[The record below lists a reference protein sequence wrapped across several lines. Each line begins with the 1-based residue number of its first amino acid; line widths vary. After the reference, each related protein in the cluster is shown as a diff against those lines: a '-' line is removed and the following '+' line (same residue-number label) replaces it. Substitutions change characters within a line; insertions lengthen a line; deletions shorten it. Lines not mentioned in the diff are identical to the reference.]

1 MKSVT
6 YHIKDFFKYI
16 HFEHFH
22 RYADSIYMANQN
34 FGLKIYCNDDK
45 LIGLSELI
53 AICYIIK
60 NLTLNQDFLTDFFS
74 KKDTVFLYYEM
85 TIDKD
90 IFINKSIL
98 INKNFSEVEIFNVEK
113 ELKEIFKILSKH
125 KGSIKKTYSEL
136 FSKQFPIPLTF

>member
-1 MKSVT
+1 MKSVK
-6 YHIKDFFKYI
+6 YHIKDFFEYI
-16 HFEHFH
+16 HFDDFH
-22 RYADSIYMANQN
+22 KNDDRVYMGNQN
-34 FGLKIYCNDDK
+34 FGLTIYCNDDK

-60 NLTLNQDFLTDFFS
+60 NLTTNQDFLTDFFS
-74 KKDTVFLYYEM
+74 KKDNVFLYYEM

-90 IFINKSIL
+90 IFNNKSIL

-113 ELKEIFKILSKH
+113 ELKDIFKILSKH

-136 FSKQFPIPLTF
+136 FSKQFTIPLTF